1 RARGS
6 RVPRGRRRTSRTR
19 PGAACRAMQRLLR
32 DCHEPEAAKPAL
44 RRRAWQLF
52 RELPPR
58 RVGQF
63 LAGPADGA
71 KVRVNVELQA
81 DFSMAQPLSLY
92 LLETLPLL
100 DPESP

>member
-52 RELPPR
+52 RALVAR
-58 RVGQF
+58 RVVEF
-63 LAGPADGA
+63 LSRTADGA
-71 KVRVNVELQA
+71 KVRVNVELQD
-81 DFSMAQPLSLY
+81 DFSMDQTLSLY
-92 LLETLPLL
+92 LLETLDRKRTRL
-100 DPESP
+100 